1 MAGAAKHG
9 GNTEMFYFDPLY
21 LVFALPALLLTFYAQ
36 WKVKSA
42 YSKYSKVPNRR
53 GQSGLDFARQI
64 LGPLGLSYIGIEGV
78 PGELTD
84 HYDPRDK
91 VLRLSQGVAYGRTIA
106 ALAIVAHETGHAL
119 QDAKNYAP
127 LRMRGAIVPAVT
139 VSAWVGPILFMLGW
153 FIGMSGVAWLGVA
166 VFGMSLVFALVTLP
180 VELDASRRG
189 LKILESFNALDRD
202 ELKGARAVLTAAA
215 LTYVAA
221 LAQTL
226 STMLYYVFLLSSSRR
241 QD

>member
-1 MAGAAKHG
+1 
-9 GNTEMFYFDPLY
+9 MFYFDPLY
-21 LVFALPALLLTFYAQ
+21 FVFAIPALLLTFYAQ
-36 WKVKSA
+36 WKVKAA

-53 GQSGLDFARQI
+53 GLSGLDFARQI
-64 LGPLGLSYIGIEGV
+64 LHPLGLGYVNIEGV

-84 HYDPRDK
+84 HYDPRSK

-139 VSAWVGPILFMLGW
+139 VSAWVGPILFLLGW
-153 FIGMSGVAWLGVA
+153 FIGMSGIAWLGVA
-166 VFGMSLVFALVTLP
+166 VFGMSLVFALITLP

-202 ELKGARAVLTAAA
+202 ELKGAKAVLTAAA

-226 STMLYYVFLLSSSRR
+226 STMLYYIFLLSSARR
-241 QD
+241 RD

>member
-1 MAGAAKHG
+1 M
-9 GNTEMFYFDPLY
+9 LY
-21 LVFALPALLLTFYAQ
+21 YLIFALPALLFSFWAQ

-42 YSKYSKVPNRR
+42 YNKYTKVPNRR
-53 GQSGLDFARQI
+53 GISGLEFAQMI
-64 LGPLGLSYIGIEGV
+64 LPPLGLQYLKIEGV

-91 VLRLSQGVAYGRTIA
+91 TLRLSRGVAYGRTIA

-119 QDAKNYAP
+119 QDAHQYAP
-127 LRMRGAIVPAVT
+127 LKLRGAMVPAVT
-139 VSAWVGPILFMLGW
+139 ASAWIAPILFFAGW
-153 FIGMSGVAWLGVA
+153 FFGMLQLAWLGVIA
-166 VFGMSLVFALVTLP
+166 FGASLLFAFVTLP

-189 LKILESFNALDRD
+189 LKLLKDFHALDQE

-221 LAQTL
+221 LAQVL
-226 STMLYYVFLLSSSRR
+226 ATMLYYIFLLRR
-241 QD
+241 RD